1 MDQDKSYKNKE
12 KIRCLFYKKIQLNNV
27 IQLMYII

>member
-12 KIRCLFYKKIQLNNV
+12 KIRNLFYKTIQLNNV
-27 IQLMYII
+27 VQLMYII